1 MHSSSL
7 NNIWLVARREYLE
20 RVRAKSFLIM
30 TILIPTLMGGAIGAV
45 AFMGRNMGS
54 GQHIAVITDNPKFAS
69 DIQTEMADSHGL
81 NKPIIDV
88 YTHADPS
95 VPETLNRQL
104 KTKGATLD
112 GYLVVTAAGTAGQ
125 RPTFQWVPKVQA
137 DVITRGRVADA
148 VRGALIREKLAGSGM
163 TTAEV
168 DSLLAPVDLA
178 ASNGKSD
185 HAGAAVASAYG
196 MYFLMY
202 FIILFYGMNVARSII
217 EEKTSR
223 IFEVLLATVK
233 PTEMLAG
240 KVIGVGAVGLTQVV
254 IWITLAIAVVESQLI
269 GSDIHILPSAGQGAL
284 FVIFFLLG
292 YLLYSSIAA
301 ALGAMT
307 NSEQEL
313 QQMQIFLMLPLI
325 FSSLIIF
332 QVITNPDGVVAKWA
346 SFVPFTA
353 PLIMYTR
360 VIVGKPGE
368 IAVAGSILGLVL
380 TVSVVLWFASRI
392 YRVGILMYGKKPNLP
407 EILRWLKYS

>member
-1 MHSSSL
+1 MH
-7 NNIWLVARREYLE
+7 NIWLVARREYLE

-30 TILIPTLMGGAIGAV
+30 TILIPALMGGAILAI

-54 GQHIAVITDNPKFAS
+54 GQHLAIITTDAQFAA
-69 DIQTEMADSHGL
+69 DVQTEMADEHGL
-81 NKPIIDV
+81 NKPTVDV
-88 YTHADPS
+88 YPPTQPGITA
-95 VPETLNRQL
+95 TLDAQL
-104 KTKGATLD
+104 KSKDAKLD
-112 GYLVVTAAGTAGQ
+112 GYLVVTPSGVAGQ
-125 RPTFQWVPKVQA
+125 RPNFQWVPKVQS
-137 DVITRGRVADA
+137 DVITRSRVADA
-148 VRGALIREKLAGSGM
+148 VRGALTREKLAGAGM
-163 TTAEV
+163 SAAEV
-168 DSLLAPVDLA
+168 NSLLAPVDLEA
-178 ASNGKSD
+178 TKGKPD

-202 FIILFYGMNVARSII
+202 FVILFYGMNVARSII

-240 KVIGVGAVGLTQVV
+240 KVIGVGAVGLSQVG
-254 IWITLAIAVVESQLI
+254 IWIALAI
-269 GSDIHILPSAGQGAL
+269 GAL
-284 FVIFFLLG
+284 KFQLVGQDINVLPTVGQSLLFVVFFLLG

-332 QVITNPDGVVAKWA
+332 QVITNPDGLVAKWA

-360 VIVGKPGE
+360 VIVGKPGVVAVAS
-368 IAVAGSILGLVL
+368 AVAGLVV
-380 TVSVVLWFASRI
+380 TISVVLWLASRI